1 MANRVYRWEA
11 ERAAWL
17 RERARAGTSRA
28 RRADVLT
35 RAAWRHKRDA
45 SGVSASVSQEI
56 PKPALWRWTHGPGGE
71 PRRRV
76 LVGVAALVLVP
87 LAGAGVVAG
96 KGAYLALE
104 RWVAPRVGRLWWWP
118 PLVVA
123 ALLWL
128 VRSVA
133 TDWPVLGVSLALT
146 NRFPLDFVSVGGWA
160 GWATLQVVVAL
171 VTVAHQI
178 HAWGWQGVPR
188 GAVAP
193 PAKNKDGS
201 WRTPAESELVEFDV
215 YGADKTEGRP

>member
-1 MANRVYRWEA
+1 MARTYRWEA

-56 PKPALWRWTHGPGGE
+56 PKPAIWRWTHGPGGE

-76 LVGVAALVLVP
+76 LVAAAALVLVP

-118 PLVVA
+118 PLVA
-123 ALLWL
+123 AGALWL
-128 VRSVA
+128 VRSLL

-146 NRFPLDFVSVGGWA
+146 NRFPLDLVSVGGWA
-160 GWATLQVVVAL
+160 GWASLQAVVAL
-171 VTVAHQI
+171 VALAHQI

-188 GAVAP
+188 GAVAT

-201 WRTPAESELVEFDV
+201 WRVAPEAELLVFDV
-215 YGADKTEGRP
+215 YGAQKTEGQT